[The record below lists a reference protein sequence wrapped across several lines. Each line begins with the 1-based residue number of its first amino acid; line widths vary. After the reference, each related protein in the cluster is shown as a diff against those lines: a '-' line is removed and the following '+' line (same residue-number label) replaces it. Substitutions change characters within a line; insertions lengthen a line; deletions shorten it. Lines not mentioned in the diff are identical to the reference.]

1 MVALGSYV
9 VLVVVF
15 LRPSLCFL
23 TEEEILR
30 RVETNVNSPPVNNT
44 RLTTHLIAR
53 YQAWW
58 HECSQETNPCQNG
71 GVCTRKVLKGSEVER
86 PPCAPMCVCPMG
98 YSGRHCD
105 KCDWHQVFA
114 TERGTG
120 QAVLDA
126 WTAGPDAEVLH
137 EKSLLVEEWA
147 TLGIKKVKVV
157 LETSEG
163 EDVEVVFN
171 GENTDKLSW
180 FSKSRLISSPWT
192 DLPGETTNFF
202 SIEGLSHERCRRSF
216 FISHDY
222 NGCPGDTGWMAV
234 VEHGPDAICEWE
246 RVPSVELPGILYS
259 NASTYVRWSDE
270 SQLGR
275 ANRMV
280 IYIKMCR

>member
-1 MVALGSYV
+1 MVALGFYVHV
-9 VLVVVF
+9 VLVIVF
-15 LRPSLCFL
+15 LRKSLCFL

-44 RLTTHLIAR
+44 CLTTHLIAR
-53 YQAWW
+53 YQ
-58 HECSQETNPCQNG
+58 
-71 GVCTRKVLKGSEVER
+71 
-86 PPCAPMCVCPMG
+86 
-98 YSGRHCD
+98 
-105 KCDWHQVFA
+105 
-114 TERGTG
+114 
-120 QAVLDA
+120 
-126 WTAGPDAEVLH
+126 
-137 EKSLLVEEWA
+137 
-147 TLGIKKVKVV
+147 VKVV

-163 EDVEVVFN
+163 EDVELVFN

-180 FSKSRLISSPWT
+180 FSKSRLLSSPWT

-216 FISHDY
+216 FISHGY